1 MTLIRNLL
9 LGVSLLALVRL
20 SADDNRM
27 SPELLWKLGRLGGA
41 TVSANGKTVA
51 YTVRGYELKDDKG
64 TSSLFLRHLD
74 QDDEVEI
81 VKDWPSIGEVQF
93 GNSPFGERLFFVGSR
108 GLSDDESPQAWSLN
122 PLDGGLLQVT
132 DIDDGVANLKV
143 SPTGEHLAF
152 TLEIKLDQEVT
163 EIYEDLP
170 KADARIIDSLMYR
183 HWNGSV
189 SYTHLTLPTIYSV

>member
-9 LGVSLLALVRL
+9 IVVGVSLLALGRL
-20 SADDNRM
+20 SADDERM

-41 TVSANGKTVA
+41 TLSADGRTVA
-51 YTVRGYELKDDKG
+51 YTVRSYELEDDKG

-74 QDDEVEI
+74 QDEGVAV

-93 GNSPFGERLFFVGSR
+93 GQSPFGERLFFVGNR
-108 GLSDDESPQAWSLN
+108 GLSEDEAPQAWSLN
-122 PLDGGLLQVT
+122 PLDGGLLQIT
-132 DIDDGVANLKV
+132 DIEDGLANLKV
-143 SPTGEHLAF
+143 SPTGKHLAF
-152 TLEIKLDQEVT
+152 TLEIKLDEEVT

-183 HWNGSV
+183 HWNGW
-189 SYTHLTLPTIYSV
+189 HEGACWP